1 MSTGTNMS
9 AQVVFI
15 DIATFSELEGFLY
28 GGPNSITWFVASV
41 QKSNW
46 FSFIPISLRLCGSQA
61 QFGASKV
68 SYNLSRQGDY
78 VLSVYLR
85 AIFPAIGFLSTI
97 TAGNCTVRWCDWLMH
112 NLIRHCEIEFNDL
125 TVQEMDSTWLDD
137 NFQLRAPGEKRIGYR
152 NMVGMTSF
160 WTLPVGIGASVG
172 GGPLSVPLPFFFG
185 EDSGVALPVAALPFN
200 EVRITFDFR
209 DWKELVIINPGTTA
223 VNINSIVPYINGV
236 AQNSAVPALSHVEC
250 FAHYALVHNDERV
263 KMGDAPRDILMH
275 QIQQIQIAPFKDM
288 TTRNSFDIRMSHAL
302 VCFTFHARNNSL
314 QKFFNGI
321 YGHDQSNYT
330 TLSSVLITS
339 TVTGVDPIDF
349 STLFYEN
356 NVRLALASDYYALI
370 HPWYFSDAI
379 PEITGYHFYSYA
391 LKPWDPTR
399 PSGST
404 NYSKLAN
411 VSIAHDPSGAA
422 QLASTGHYADGTNI
436 VFPTGAQA
444 LFVQSWEHI
453 FNAKNLNIIRVAN
466 GSLGFPTL

>member
-1 MSTGTNMS
+1 MSTSTMS
-9 AQVVFI
+9 AQVTFI
-15 DIATFSELEGFLY
+15 DLATFSELEGFLY

-61 QFGASKV
+61 QFGANKI
-68 SYNLSRQGDY
+68 SYSLSRQGDY
-78 VLSVYLR
+78 VLSVFLR
-85 AIFPAIGFLSTI
+85 AVWPAIGFASTI
-97 TAGNCTVRWCDWLMH
+97 TQGNCTVRYCDWLMH
-112 NLIRHCEIEFNDL
+112 NLVRHGEIEFNDL
-125 TVQEMDSTWLDD
+125 VVQEFESSWFDD
-137 NFQLRAPGEKRIGYR
+137 NFQLRAPGEKRVGYR
-152 NMVGMTSF
+152 NMVGMTSA

-172 GGPLSVPLPFFFG
+172 GGALTLPLPIFFQ

-200 EVRITFDFR
+200 DVRITLDFR
-209 DWKELVIINPGTTA
+209 PFNELIIINPGTTA
-223 VNINSIVPYINGV
+223 VTVNNIVPYINGV
-236 AQNSAVPALSHVEC
+236 AQNSAVPQLTNVEC

-275 QIQQIQIAPFKDM
+275 QIQSTQIAPFKDM
-288 TTRNSFDIRMSHAL
+288 TTRNSFDLRMSHAI
-302 VCFTFHARNNSL
+302 VCFSYHARNNSL

-349 STLFYEN
+349 TTLFYEN
-356 NVRLALASDYYALI
+356 NVRLALASDYFALV

-379 PEITGYHFYSYA
+379 PEVTGYHFYAYA
-391 LKPWDPTR
+391 LKSWDPTR

-411 VSIAHDPSGAA
+411 VSIAHDPSQAA
-422 QLASTGHYADGTNI
+422 RNAAAGLYADGSTI
-436 VFPTGAQA
+436 VFPTGAVA
-444 LFVQSWEHI
+444 PFIQSWEHV